1 MLIPRQNGWPIQL
14 EIIMSTQ
21 FAPNQARDNSSL
33 AGQVAIVTGASKGI
47 GAGIAKELAARGA
60 SVVVNFASSQRDADR
75 VVADILKAG
84 GNAIAVRANLAHAA
98 DVDRLFAATREAYGK
113 LDILVNNAGVYA
125 FTPLETITP
134 ETVASM
140 FNINVTGL
148 LLASRKAAEMFP
160 PSGGSIINIGSV
172 VGELTPPQ
180 SAVYS
185 GTKGAVNSITR
196 VLAKELGPRHIR
208 VNAVN
213 PGPVRTEGFEAAG
226 MVGDFENYMVQ
237 NTPLGRV
244 GQPQDI
250 ATVVAFLASKDAAW
264 ITGSLLDAAG
274 GWR

>member
-1 MLIPRQNGWPIQL
+1 
-14 EIIMSTQ
+14 MSTQ
-21 FAPNQARDNSSL
+21 HTPNQAQYNPSL
-33 AGQVAIVTGASKGI
+33 SGQVAIVTGASKGI
-47 GAGIAKELAARGA
+47 GAGIAKELAVRGA

-75 VVADILKAG
+75 VVSDILKAG
-84 GNAIAVRANLAHAA
+84 GNAIAVRANVANAA
-98 DVDRLFAATREAYGK
+98 DIDRLFAATKENYGK

-125 FTPLETITP
+125 FTPLEAITP
-134 ETVASM
+134 EIVASM

-160 PSGGSIINIGSV
+160 ASGGSIINIGSV

-196 VLAKELGPRHIR
+196 VLAKELGPRHVR

-244 GQPQDI
+244 GQAQDI

>member
-1 MLIPRQNGWPIQL
+1 MNTQL
-14 EIIMSTQ
+14 
-21 FAPNQARDNSSL
+21 APDQAQYNRSL
-33 AGQVAIVTGASKGI
+33 SGQVAIVTGASKGI

-60 SVVVNFASSQRDADR
+60 SVVVNFASAQRDADR
-75 VVADILKAG
+75 VVSDILKAG
-84 GNAIAVRANLAHAA
+84 GNAIAVRADLADAA
-98 DVDRLFAATREAYGK
+98 AIDRLFAATKEAYGK

-125 FTPLETITP
+125 FIPLETITP
-134 ETVASM
+134 EKVASM
-140 FNINVTGL
+140 FAINVTGL
-148 LLASRKAAEMFP
+148 LLASRHAAAMFP

-213 PGPVRTEGFEAAG
+213 PGPVRTEGFETAG
-226 MVGDFENYMVQ
+226 MIGDFENVMVQ

-244 GQPQDI
+244 GQPRDI

>member
-1 MLIPRQNGWPIQL
+1 
-14 EIIMSTQ
+14 MSP
-21 FAPNQARDNSSL
+21 APSQAQYNPSL
-33 AGQVAIVTGASKGI
+33 SGQVAIVTGASKGI

-60 SVVVNFASSQRDADR
+60 SVVVNFASNQRDADR
-75 VVADILKAG
+75 VVSDILKAG
-84 GNAIAVRANLAHAA
+84 GKAIAVRANVANAT
-98 DVDRLFAATREAYGK
+98 DIDRLFAATKEAYGR

-125 FTPLETITP
+125 FTPLEAITP

-140 FNINVTGL
+140 YNINVTGL
-148 LLASRKAAEMFP
+148 LLASRNAAAMFSA
-160 PSGGSIINIGSV
+160 SGGSIINIGSV

-196 VLAKELGPRHIR
+196 VLAKELGPRNIR

-213 PGPVRTEGFEAAG
+213 PGPVRTEGFVAAG
-226 MVGDFENYMVQ
+226 MTGDFENFMVQ

-244 GQPQDI
+244 GQPQDV

-274 GWR
+274 GLR